1 MTQQSEPG
9 TELTDHNQQ
18 NNPHAKLNRS
28 ILRLTWINLC
38 LLFVWYLLYA
48 EHQSGPWN
56 DGERE
61 FSWFYK
67 MFLLSMVAVTM
78 AIWGN
83 LGIALWRRLK
93 AGQTDKNAAH

>member
-9 TELTDHNQQ
+9 TEQGAELRDLNQQ
-18 NNPHAKLNRS
+18 NNKHANLNRR

-38 LLFVWYLLYA
+38 LLLVWYLLYA

-56 DGERE
+56 DGARE

-67 MFLLSMVAVTM
+67 VFLLSMVAVTL
-78 AIWGN
+78 AIWGH

-93 AGQTDKNAAH
+93 AV